1 MVMEGELSS
10 EVTRRKSEVTKVGSE
25 PARGGADALDD
36 TIAITQSVP
45 APTDGFNVVS
55 RREESTAGNKLVWF
69 AVLVAV
75 GVVLAYAAG
84 MLR

>member
-1 MVMEGELSS
+1 MEGELSS
-10 EVTRRKSEVTKVGSE
+10 ETTRRASEVSRVGSE

-36 TIAITQSVP
+36 TVALTES
-45 APTDGFNVVS
+45 APTPTAGFNVVS
-55 RREESTAGNKLVWF
+55 RREESTAGNKLVWL
-69 AVLVAV
+69 LVIVAL